1 MSSKDTS
8 PGGST
13 TSMTANT
20 TNTTT
25 NTSNKVKIVSKSESV
40 VSSGQEVNGE
50 ISNESNQDVKEN
62 KNDSNVS
69 SSKKKKGNF
78 DKFYVFKKICKM
90 FVKVCLH
97 SAQNS
102 LYFDELFSFITLF
115 EKSNFCSKIQF

>member
-1 MSSKDTS
+1 MLDFWTFFNGLFQPPETSKDAANWPSLNAMSSKDTS

-78 DKFYVFKKICKM
+78 DEFYVFKKI
-90 FVKVCLH
+90 
-97 SAQNS
+97 S
-102 LYFDELFSFITLF
+102 
-115 EKSNFCSKIQF
+115 

>member
-78 DKFYVFKKICKM
+78 YRFIFDNKGRNSRGIEFRLIYHMIVDGDEAKDFEIHKR
-90 FVKVCLH
+90 
-97 SAQNS
+97 AQ
-102 LYFDELFSFITLF
+102 ELLSR
-115 EKSNFCSKIQF
+115 